1 MNQRAF
7 ICGLSGSALSL
18 GEADFL
24 AAAKP
29 AGIILFARNIET
41 PEQVKRLI
49 EDARD
54 AAQGEILVLVDQ
66 EGGRVQRLAEPHW
79 PRYPA
84 ARAFGRLRAADRE
97 RAKQAARLCAR
108 AMAHDLHALGF
119 NTTCAPVLDVP
130 VPGADNII
138 GDRAYGENIE
148 SVIELG
154 GAVAEGLLAG
164 GILPVMK
171 HIPGHGRAMA
181 DSHLALPVV
190 DTPLGELKASDFAP
204 FRALRHLPMAMT
216 AHVVYTAIDADAPVT
231 VSAKAIDGTIRGFIG
246 FDGLLMSDDLS
257 MQALS
262 GTLEERTRASLAAGC
277 DLALHCN
284 GKMEEMTTVAMAS
297 PPLEGPGAAALRSRA
312 RPAPRAAS
320 LRTRGSGGS
329 PRGSTSRDGVNH
341 SNCAPACQA
350 VSGCHPGT
358 APAWSSSSR
367 NRLRLSGIVT
377 SAGERAAHRGRD
389 DRIWYRAENRT

>member
-7 ICGLSGSALSL
+7 ICGLSGPALSL

-29 AGIILFARNIET
+29 AGIILFARNVES

-49 EDARD
+49 GEARE

-84 ARAFGRLRAADRE
+84 ARAFARLRDADRE

-138 GDRAYGENIE
+138 GDRAYGDNIE
-148 SVIELG
+148 SVIELS

-190 DTPLGELKASDFAP
+190 NTPLDELQASDFAP

-216 AHVVYTAIDADAPVT
+216 AHVVFTAIDADAPVT
-231 VSAKAIDGTIRGFIG
+231 VSAKAIDEAIRGFIG

-262 GTLEERTRASLAAGC
+262 GTLGERTRASLAAGC

-297 PPLEGPGAAALRSRA
+297 PPLEGLALRRFEAALALRKEPQAFA
-312 RPAPRAAS
+312 REEAEEA
-320 LRTRGSGGS
+320 
-329 PRGSTSRDGVNH
+329 
-341 SNCAPACQA
+341 
-350 VSGCHPGT
+350 
-358 APAWSSSSR
+358 
-367 NRLRLSGIVT
+367 
-377 SAGERAAHRGRD
+377 
-389 DRIWYRAENRT
+389 RAEALAAMA